1 MIKKIIVLIICIL
14 CILPFTSTDKFSAT
28 ISDRDQKIKQIEV
41 EIENNMKTHDI
52 PGMAFA
58 LVDFNGI
65 IYFKGFGTLDIRED
79 TQQIDEN
86 TNFNLGS
93 LSKVFTTIAIMQLQ
107 EKGLLRIEDPVVNY
121 LPWFKTSDDLMSN
134 QITIKHLLNHSSGL
148 PSHLNVHEVKSVD
161 RREIKIQ
168 ISDKLRNVML
178 VAKPGETF
186 EYTNMNTDLLQII
199 IEEVSNVPFTKY
211 MDENI
216 FKPLGMN
223 RTGYFTFD
231 DQHLSNTAIGH
242 RYHWG
247 KIKPYKEELVYAT
260 SSSAGLSS
268 NVTDLAKFMMCLL
281 NEGVTPMGNLIRSNS
296 INEVFQANNYGMGYN
311 WYIYPQ
317 NMYMEG
323 GLPGFTSTMVLNSD
337 KSFGLVLLS
346 NSKQDI
352 TFHSGFNLFRIVEG
366 GTPKPLLGEDFP
378 KVKSAAKIILSITIF
393 ICTILI
399 YLVGTTFYNLA
410 KGRHTVTFVKPSF
423 SKFCMIILLLA
434 LYFGVMYYIYVL
446 FPYYVGVP
454 SLFDFQKEP
463 DVTSGLMILSIMY
476 TLLSLVLFLKILI
489 IQKVELNLFK

>member
-1 MIKKIIVLIICIL
+1 M
-14 CILPFTSTDKFSAT
+14 STDKVSAT
-28 ISDRDQKIKQIEV
+28 ISDKAKKIKQIEV
-41 EIENNMKTHDI
+41 EIENNMETHDI

-58 LVDFNGI
+58 LVDSNGI
-65 IYFKGFGTLDIRED
+65 IYSKGFGTLDIRED
-79 TQQIDEN
+79 TQHVDEN

-107 EKGLLRIEDPVVNY
+107 EKGFLRIEDPVADH
-121 LPWFKTSDDLMSN
+121 LPWFKARDALMSN

-148 PSHLNVHEVKSVD
+148 PSRLNVHDVRSVD
-161 RREIKIQ
+161 RRGIIDQ

-199 IEEVSNVPFTKY
+199 IEEVSDVPFTKY
-211 MDENI
+211 MNENI

-231 DQHLSNTAIGH
+231 NHHLSNTAKGH
-242 RYHWG
+242 RYQWG
-247 KIKPYKEELVYAT
+247 KIKPYEEKLVYAT

-268 NVTDLAKFMMCLL
+268 NAADLAKFMMCLL
-281 NEGVTPMGNLIRSNS
+281 NEGVTPKGALIRSNS
-296 INEVFQANNYGMGYN
+296 IKEVFQANRYGVGYN

-323 GLPGFTSTMVLNSD
+323 GLPGFTSTMVLSSD

-352 TFHSGFNLFRIVEG
+352 TFHSGFNLFRIVDG
-366 GTPKPLLGEDFP
+366 GTPKPLLGKDFP
-378 KVKSAAKIILSITIF
+378 KVKSEAKIILSITIL
-393 ICTILI
+393 ICITLF
-399 YLVGTTFYNLA
+399 YVVGTTVYNLA
-410 KGRHTVTFVKPSF
+410 RGRHTVTFVKPSF
-423 SKFCMIILLLA
+423 SKFRRIILLLA
-434 LYFGVMYYIYVL
+434 LYFGIIYYIYVL

-454 SLFDFQKEP
+454 SLFDFNKEP
-463 DVTSGLMILSIMY
+463 DVTTGLIILSIVS
-476 TLLSLVLFLKILI
+476 TSFSLVLFLKILI
-489 IQKVELNLFK
+489 IQKVKMNL